1 MSKTKLKASK
11 YDMISR
17 KSNATNFNVSS
28 KAPASVEPSSPSIM
42 NFKGNVAQI
51 GRKKKKKTL
60 TKNMRLQ
67 PFPTSYEL
75 GVLTPIKQLSKMS
88 SKFAKKKLAEQLGDE
103 LCGGKSVI
111 EQIQVQNSLDTFPRY
126 AQIVA
131 NTEQDDTSVI
141 QSDNIMPF
149 VRQPEILVTEV
160 LTVEAATPMIDR
172 NKKLHPVSAL
182 AHNNMLGFHHCNA
195 PQITALSANTDGNL
209 NESSSLAQG
218 LDQLK
223 VRLQTSGSAYED
235 NQYGLMKCGTH
246 LVTQTL
252 T

>member
-42 NFKGNVAQI
+42 NFKGSVAQI

-88 SKFAKKKLAEQLGDE
+88 SKFAKKKLAE
-103 LCGGKSVI
+103 
-111 EQIQVQNSLDTFPRY
+111 
-126 AQIVA
+126 
-131 NTEQDDTSVI
+131 
-141 QSDNIMPF
+141 
-149 VRQPEILVTEV
+149 
-160 LTVEAATPMIDR
+160 
-172 NKKLHPVSAL
+172 
-182 AHNNMLGFHHCNA
+182 
-195 PQITALSANTDGNL
+195 
-209 NESSSLAQG
+209 
-218 LDQLK
+218 
-223 VRLQTSGSAYED
+223 
-235 NQYGLMKCGTH
+235 
-246 LVTQTL
+246 
-252 T
+252 